1 MRLKRVFQAVTLVIL
16 AVCVAGLLY
25 KVYAETLGCEN
36 VPSCDPYYEDAVFS
50 VCPRRIIMGAVV
62 LGVVF

>member
-25 KVYAETLGCEN
+25 KVYAEN
-36 VPSCDPYYEDAVFS
+36 AVFS